1 MKYIIFFLLAS
12 LNLAAQTT
20 VLWKRE
26 FRIPGISLRANEFTL
41 DTAGNILLAGRFDLK
56 NTQLI
61 YDYSDQKLKAPYL
74 RASPKKRYFELRI
87 VEPCPF
93 VLKLDS
99 KGDSLD
105 FQCYGLGVEALNICK
120 WGNRMAIASFQPEY
134 SIPDDVSSPRIQRP
148 WIFSLDDSLNIK
160 SLTRLSNKPNCT
172 SEDMVALANGGLLIL
187 SDIGRERDDSQYN
200 GYYTN
205 DKLRLTRINQKG
217 KIAMDSIYQTQFG
230 LDRMSAGLAVINDNR
245 YFLAFTENETPG
257 IQLLD
262 SNGVIIKERIWEFPY
277 TGTFAKSYQWAQSI
291 SAFPDGRLAFA
302 STLNSSGSYIT
313 LLNDNLDTLWS
324 RFLVCDYFAK
334 PILLPQDNGNLLV
347 VYTSKEKSQP
357 RIIAY
362 NAQGKVIFRQEFT
375 NKGQEHS
382 DVMDAVI
389 NKKGELI
396 ILSQQFLMENQERWI
411 KVFSLKIKN

>member
-1 MKYIIFFLLAS
+1 MKYTILFLFAS
-12 LNLAAQTT
+12 LNLTAQTT
-20 VLWKRE
+20 VLWNKE
-26 FRIPGISLRANEFTL
+26 FRIPGISLRANELAL
-41 DTAGNILLAGRFDLK
+41 DAEGHLLIAGRFDLK

-120 WGNRMAIASFQPEY
+120 WGNRMAVASFQPEY
-134 SIPDDVSSPRIQRP
+134 SIPNDVSSPRIQRP

-160 SLTRLSNKPNCT
+160 SLTRLSNPTDCT
-172 SEDMVALANGGLLIL
+172 SEDIQELADGGLLIL
-187 SDIGRERDDSQYN
+187 SDMEKGKDDSKYN

-205 DKLRLTRINQKG
+205 NQMRLTRINARG
-217 KIAMDSIYQTQFG
+217 KITLDSIYG
-230 LDRMSAGLAVINDNR
+230 APHGIDKVAAGLAVINQNR
-245 YFLAFTENETPG
+245 YFVAFTENETPG

-262 SNGVIIKERIWEFPY
+262 SNGVIIKERTWEFPY
-277 TGTFAKSYQWAQSI
+277 TGTFVKSQQWAQSI
-291 SAFPDGRLAFA
+291 SAFPDGRLALA
-302 STLNSSGSYIT
+302 STLNTSGSYIT
-313 LLNDNLDTLWS
+313 LLNDNMDTLWS
-324 RFLVCDYFAK
+324 RFLVCDIFAK
-334 PILLPQDNGNLLV
+334 PILLPQDNGNLLA
-347 VYTSKEKSQP
+347 VYTSKEKSHP
-357 RIIAY
+357 SLIAY
-362 NAQGKVIFRQEFT
+362 NAQGKVIFRQELT

-382 DVMDAVI
+382 DVMGAII

-396 ILSQQFLMENQERWI
+396 ILSQQFLMGNQERWI
-411 KVFSLKIKN
+411 KVLKIKIK